1 MGRQRM
7 QLRCSFN
14 ILELII
20 SLVVWASS
28 SLDSFFLFEALLLNF
43 PFIYT
48 PRIPHRDGQS
58 RYDRG

>member
-7 QLRCSFN
+7 QLQCSFN

-28 SLDSFFLFEALLLNF
+28 SLDFFFSFFEALLLNF
-43 PFIYT
+43 SFIYT
-48 PRIPHRDGQS
+48 P
-58 RYDRG
+58 